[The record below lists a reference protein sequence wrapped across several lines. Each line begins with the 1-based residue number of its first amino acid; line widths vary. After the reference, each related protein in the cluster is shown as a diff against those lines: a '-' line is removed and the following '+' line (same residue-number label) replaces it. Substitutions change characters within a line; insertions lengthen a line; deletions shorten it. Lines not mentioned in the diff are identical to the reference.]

1 MLKRVV
7 ALESTVIAHGLPQ
20 GINFETAL
28 NMERAVKEN
37 GGIPKTIGIL
47 DGRIIVGVN
56 EEEMRRLGTGRN
68 VLKVGTAEISYATA
82 MKRDAATTVSATMA
96 IAKLNGISV
105 FATGGIGGVHR
116 GVDWDVSQDIIELSR
131 TRMIV
136 ISAGVKSILDVP
148 KTLEFLE
155 TFGVTIV
162 GYKTDCFPFFH
173 CSKSPYKINL
183 TIDSPEEA
191 VMILKEKERL
201 GIEGGLL
208 VANPIPEMD
217 SMDYDELRALIES
230 ALKAAV
236 EEGITGK
243 TLTPYLL
250 GKLALLSGGKT
261 LDANISLLINN
272 AALGGLIAA
281 NSGEE
286 L

>member
-1 MLKRVV
+1 
-7 ALESTVIAHGLPQ
+7 
-20 GINFETAL
+20 
-28 NMERAVKEN
+28 
-37 GGIPKTIGIL
+37 
-47 DGRIIVGVN
+47 
-56 EEEMRRLGTGRN
+56 
-68 VLKVGTAEISYATA
+68 
-82 MKRDAATTVSATMA
+82 
-96 IAKLNGISV
+96 
-105 FATGGIGGVHR
+105 
-116 GVDWDVSQDIIELSR
+116 
-131 TRMIV
+131 
-136 ISAGVKSILDVP
+136 
-148 KTLEFLE
+148 
-155 TFGVTIV
+155 
-162 GYKTDCFPFFH
+162 PFFH

-236 EEGITGK
+236 KEGISGK

-250 GKLALLSGGKT
+250 SKLALLSGGKT